1 MTISTDPRAEALDR
15 LPVREA
21 VPELL
26 RALDDRGVAVLCAPP
41 GTGKTTLVPLVLAGL
56 VGGGPVRRVLV
67 AEPRRIA
74 ARAAAR
80 RMAWLLG
87 ERPGGKVGFTVRGER
102 QAGRGTVVEV
112 VTTGVL
118 LQRLQRDQELA
129 GVDVVVLDECH
140 ERHLDADT
148 AAAFLLDVRAAL
160 RPDLWLIATS
170 ATTDAEGWARLLG
183 DGGTDGSG
191 SECGDGR
198 PGKPAPVVSA
208 PGVSHPVEVVWAP
221 PERPVRP
228 PHGMRVDPALLDH
241 VAAVVRRALRER
253 EGDVLCFLP
262 GVGEIARVAGKLG
275 GLDGTE
281 VLQVHGRAPAA
292 VQEAVLSG
300 ADGGRR
306 RVVLATSVAE
316 SSLTVPGVRIVVD
329 CGLAREPRMDHA
341 RGLSA
346 LTTVRASRAAARQRA
361 GRAGR
366 EAPGVVYRCWP
377 EAEDARLPRFPSPEI
392 AGADLTAFA
401 LQTACWGDP
410 DASGL
415 ALLDPPPAGAMTAA
429 RETLTAIGAVD
440 TAGRATERGTRMAR
454 LGLHPRLARA
464 LVDGAKEVGARRAA
478 EVVALLSEEPPRE
491 YGDDLT
497 AAWRTARHGGDPYAT
512 RWRQEARRL
521 ERALTPEASARP
533 DSARGGDGPGRGED
547 GSARG
552 GGGPG
557 RGGDLRGG
565 DGPGRGGDG
574 LGRGGDLRGGDGPAR
589 GEDCLGR
596 GENGPARGGG
606 GPGRS
611 GDLRGGDGPARR
623 GDGPRRGED
632 GPARGGDGP
641 GRGGDDPA
649 HSGGGPARRGDGPG
663 RGSDLRGD
671 GPAHGSGG
679 PSRGGDGPGRGGDPR
694 GGGGPA
700 RRGDGP
706 RGGDNLPTRGS
717 DLRGGDGPARGGDGP
732 HDGDNGPARGGG
744 PHGGDS
750 LPARGSGGPHGDDA
764 VAGLMA
770 ALAFPERVA
779 RRRGERA
786 YLMAAGTGA
795 ELADGSRLGG
805 APWLAVAV
813 ADRPVAAA
821 SARVRLAAVTD
832 EGTARAAAA
841 ALASEGEEVRWAD
854 GDVLAHQVARLGAI
868 ELVSRPLTDPDPEQ
882 VRRALLEGL
891 RREGTGLLRWSA
903 QATAVRQRM
912 AFLHRELG
920 GAWPDVSDAALLD
933 RADEWLG
940 SELARARGRAD
951 LGRVD
956 AGQALARLLPW
967 ATGEAARFEELAPE
981 RIEVPSGSRVRLDY
995 GADRPVL
1002 AVKLQELFGWQ
1013 EAPRI
1018 AGGRVP
1024 LLVHLL
1030 SPAGRPAA
1038 VTADLASFWKDGYR
1052 SVRAELRGRY
1062 PKHPWPEDPT
1072 TAEPTR
1078 RTNTRRGR

>member
-1 MTISTDPRAEALDR
+1 MRTDVLDQ

-26 RALDDRGVAVLCAPP
+26 RALDRRGSAVLCAPP

-56 VGGGPVRRVLV
+56 LDGDGSPVRRVLV

-87 ERPGGKVGFTVRGER
+87 ERTGERVGFTVRGER
-102 QAGRGTVVEV
+102 QAGPRTVVEV

-118 LQRLQRDQELA
+118 VQRLQRDQELA
-129 GVDVVVLDECH
+129 GVDAVVLDECH

-148 AAAFLLDVRAAL
+148 AAAFLLDVQATL
-160 RPDLWLIATS
+160 RPELRLIAAS

-183 DGGTDGSG
+183 GDGGDDGA
-191 SECGDGR
+191 GDGQ
-198 PGKPAPVVSA
+198 PAPVVSA
-208 PGVSHPVEVVWAP
+208 PGVSHPVEAVWAP
-221 PERPVRP
+221 PVRPVRP
-228 PHGMRVDPALLDH
+228 PHGMRVDPALLEH
-241 VAAVVRRALRER
+241 VADVVRRALRER
-253 EGDVLCFLP
+253 SGDVLCFLP
-262 GVGEIARVAGKLG
+262 GVGEIGRVAGLLG
-275 GLDGTE
+275 GADAD

-292 VQEAVLSG
+292 VQEAVLAG

-329 CGLAREPRMDHA
+329 SGLAREPRMDHA

-366 EAPGVVYRCWP
+366 EAPGTVYRCWP

-392 AGADLTAFA
+392 AEADLTAFA
-401 LQTACWGDP
+401 LQAACWGDP

-415 ALLDPPPAGAMTAA
+415 ALLDPPPGGAMTAA
-429 RETLTAIGAVD
+429 REVLTAIGAVD
-440 TAGRATERGTRMAR
+440 AAGRATERGRRMSR

-464 LVDGAKEVGARRAA
+464 LIDGAPEVGARRAA

-491 YGDDLT
+491 YGDDLA
-497 AAWRTARHGGDPYAT
+497 AAWRTARRAGDPYAP

-521 ERALTPEASARP
+521 ERAVT
-533 DSARGGDGPGRGED
+533 GD
-547 GSARG
+547 A
-552 GGGPG
+552 GGPRTDAATG
-557 RGGDLRGG
+557 
-565 DGPGRGGDG
+565 
-574 LGRGGDLRGGDGPAR
+574 
-589 GEDCLGR
+589 
-596 GENGPARGGG
+596 
-606 GPGRS
+606 
-611 GDLRGGDGPARR
+611 
-623 GDGPRRGED
+623 
-632 GPARGGDGP
+632 
-641 GRGGDDPA
+641 
-649 HSGGGPARRGDGPG
+649 
-663 RGSDLRGD
+663 
-671 GPAHGSGG
+671 
-679 PSRGGDGPGRGGDPR
+679 
-694 GGGGPA
+694 
-700 RRGDGP
+700 GP
-706 RGGDNLPTRGS
+706 RGGPSAAMPAATAPPAKAERADAGTAQPGPGPGAGAAPDAPS
-717 DLRGGDGPARGGDGP
+717 GGESVGAGTASAGRPDGPTPGTGPGGGRGTGSRGARSRASGLPGQDS
-732 HDGDNGPARGGG
+732 PAR
-744 PHGGDS
+744 S
-750 LPARGSGGPHGDDA
+750 DDA
-764 VAGLMA
+764 VAGLVV

-779 RRRGERA
+779 RVRGGRS

-795 ELADGSRLGG
+795 ELGDGSRLGG

-832 EGTARAAAA
+832 EETARTAAA
-841 ALASEGEEVRWAD
+841 ALGSDGEEVHWAD
-854 GDVLAHQVARLGAI
+854 GDVVARRVSRLGAI
-868 ELVSRPLTDPDPEQ
+868 ELVARPLAAPDPAL
-882 VRRALLEGL
+882 VHAALLEGL

-920 GAWPDVSDAALLD
+920 APWPDVSEAALL
-933 RADEWLG
+933 ADPDAWLG
-940 SELARARGRAD
+940 VELGRARRRAD
-951 LGRVD
+951 LERVD

-967 ATGEAARFEELAPE
+967 ATGHAARFEELAPE
-981 RIEVPSGSRVRLDY
+981 RIEVPSGSRVRVDY
-995 GADRPVL
+995 GDGDGQPVL
-1002 AVKLQELFGWQ
+1002 AAKLQELFGWQ
-1013 EAPRI
+1013 ESPRI

-1038 VTADLASFWKDGYR
+1038 VTADLASFWRDGYR

-1078 RTNTRRGR
+1078 RTNARR

>member
-148 AAAFLLDVRAAL
+148 AAAFLLDVRATL
-160 RPDLWLIATS
+160 RPDLRLIAAS

-183 DGGTDGSG
+183 DGGTDGGGVEDGGVNGGGSEDSGADGGGGGADGSG
-191 SECGDGR
+191 SDRRDGR

-275 GLDGTE
+275 GLDGAE

-300 ADGGRR
+300 ADSGRR

-464 LVDGAKEVGARRAA
+464 LIDGAKEVGARRAA

-491 YGDDLT
+491 YGDDLA

-521 ERALTPEASARP
+521 EHALTPETSARP
-533 DSARGGDGPGRGED
+533 GTARGGDG
-547 GSARG
+547 
-552 GGGPG
+552 
-557 RGGDLRGG
+557 
-565 DGPGRGGDG
+565 
-574 LGRGGDLRGGDGPAR
+574 
-589 GEDCLGR
+589 
-596 GENGPARGGG
+596 
-606 GPGRS
+606 
-611 GDLRGGDGPARR
+611 
-623 GDGPRRGED
+623 
-632 GPARGGDGP
+632 
-641 GRGGDDPA
+641 
-649 HSGGGPARRGDGPG
+649 
-663 RGSDLRGD
+663 
-671 GPAHGSGG
+671 
-679 PSRGGDGPGRGGDPR
+679 
-694 GGGGPA
+694 
-700 RRGDGP
+700 
-706 RGGDNLPTRGS
+706 TRG
-717 DLRGGDGPARGGDGP
+717 
-732 HDGDNGPARGGG
+732 GDNGPARGGG

-832 EGTARAAAA
+832 EGTARTAAA

-854 GDVLAHQVARLGAI
+854 GDVLARRVARLGAI

-1072 TAEPTR
+1072 TAEATR
-1078 RTNTRRGR
+1078 RTNTRRSR